1 MEKKWNEFLEH
12 MKSKQKFPNKNQLL
26 LIFLCG
32 LLLLVVVWPVS
43 DTREDSD
50 SGTLDGILPGS
61 TENRGNDS
69 AENEYGMASLHTD
82 SMEAYEEYLERRLG
96 NALEYVEGVGRAKVV
111 ITLKSSGQKI
121 VEKDLSSNSQASSE
135 EDQNGGTRDTQSR
148 SSDRT
153 SVYAQGSDGS
163 QTPYISKEMTPEIE
177 GVLVIAEGGDNAL
190 VVQNITEAIQ
200 ALFGVEAHKIKIMK
214 RTDT

>member
-1 MEKKWNEFLEH
+1 MEKKWNEFLEQL
-12 MKSKQKFPNKNQLL
+12 KSKQKFPNKNQLL

-32 LLLLVVVWPVS
+32 LLLLVIVWPVS
-43 DTREDSD
+43 DGREDLD
-50 SGTLDGILPGS
+50 SGISDGLLPGNS
-61 TENRGNDS
+61 GNGNTDT
-69 AENEYGMASLHTD
+69 AENEAVGKGLYTGT
-82 SMEAYEEYLERRLG
+82 MEAYEEYLERRLG
-96 NALEYVEGVGRAKVV
+96 AALEYVEGVGRAEVV

-121 VEKDLSSNSQASSE
+121 VEKDLSSSSQASSE
-135 EDQNGGTRDTQSR
+135 EDQNGGTRETDDC

-163 QTPYISKEMTPEIE
+163 QTPYVSKEMTPEIE

-190 VVQNITEAIQ
+190 VIQNITEAIQ